1 MQSPVEEAAEVR
13 RVQKDAEKENE
24 VVRAKITNQRRNSV
38 VLVKGICMGDVWK
51 QLPLQSPPQLPRFPR
66 FPKLNGKYYPAQ
78 EIDGPL
84 CPRYIQANVGDE
96 EHVKERLVEER
107 LVEEKGVE
115 VRRVEKDIE

>member
-1 MQSPVEEAAEVR
+1 MQGPVEEAAEVR

-51 QLPLQSPPQLPRFPR
+51 QLPLQSPPQLLR

-78 EIDGPL
+78 EIDGPQ
-84 CPRYIQANVGDE
+84 CPSQANVGDE

-107 LVEEKGVE
+107 LKEEKGVE

>member
-1 MQSPVEEAAEVR
+1 VQSSVEEAAEVR

-51 QLPLQSPPQLPRFPR
+51 QLPLQSPPQLPRFP
-66 FPKLNGKYYPAQ
+66 KLNGKSYPAQ
-78 EIDGPL
+78 EIDGPQ

-96 EHVKERLVEER
+96 EHVKERLVEE
-107 LVEEKGVE
+107 KGVE

>member
-1 MQSPVEEAAEVR
+1 MQGPVEEAAEVR

-51 QLPLQSPPQLPRFPR
+51 QLPLQSPPQLLR

-78 EIDGPL
+78 EIDGPQ

-96 EHVKERLVEER
+96 ERVEERHVEER
-107 LVEEKGVE
+107 LKEEKGVE